1 MQNQSYIPD
10 LFATRWQSDFKSFC
24 SFTCLLRRSRRL
36 CGIKSW
42 WFLDK
47 PKSRTL
53 FMWASDKVFSRKEFG
68 LLASCVAFS
77 QHYAL
82 LFHCAVNAQLTTGP
96 QERLGGTGR
105 AVPFTSVWFVPSPH
119 TNIYSSDFDAL
130 HNTELTDT
138 AIVEI
143 LIIS

>member
-1 MQNQSYIPD
+1 MQNQSYIPV

-24 SFTCLLRRSRRL
+24 SLTGLLRRSRRL
-36 CGIKSW
+36 CGIKWW

-68 LLASCVAFS
+68 LLASCVIFS
-77 QHYAL
+77 QHYTL
-82 LFHCAVNAQLTTGP
+82 LFHCAVNAQLTIGP
-96 QERLGGTGR
+96 QDCFGGTGR
-105 AVPFTSVWFVPSPH
+105 AVPFTSSWFVPSPH
-119 TNIYSSDFDAL
+119 TNIYSSDFDAV
-130 HNTELTDT
+130 HNELADT
-138 AIVEI
+138 AIVVI

>member
-1 MQNQSYIPD
+1 MQNQSYIPV
-10 LFATRWQSDFKSFC
+10 LFATRWQSDFKRFC
-24 SFTCLLRRSRRL
+24 SFTCLLWRSRPL

-42 WFLDK
+42 WFLDR

-53 FMWASDKVFSRKEFG
+53 FMWASDKVFSRMEFG
-68 LLASCVAFS
+68 LLASCVTFS
-77 QHYAL
+77 QHHHYY
-82 LFHCAVNAQLTTGP
+82 FIVQWMRSSQLVHNCF
-96 QERLGGTGR
+96 GGTGR
-105 AVPFTSVWFVPSPH
+105 AVPFTSSWFVPSPH